1 MMRVNE
7 LTVLRAL
14 FCATGLICCGW
25 AAADEP
31 QRPARLADSYIPTAP
46 PDDKLYQALGGHEG
60 LVRLVADF
68 HRRLLA
74 DLQLA
79 PFFRE
84 VDEAQFRDRLV
95 VQFCEVSGGPCK
107 QAKYNMRQLHSS
119 VDINKASFNAL
130 VEVLQLAMDA
140 QGIAFHAQ
148 NRLLAQLAPM
158 HRDII
163 NAP

>member
-1 MMRVNE
+1 MSVNE
-7 LTVLRAL
+7 LTALRAV
-14 FCATGLICCGW
+14 FCAAGLICCSW

-31 QRPARLADSYIPTAP
+31 QRPAKLVDSYIPTAP
-46 PDDKLYQALGGHEG
+46 ADDKLYQALGGHEG

-79 PFFRE
+79 SFFRE

-107 QAKYNMRQLHSS
+107 QAKYNMRQAHSS

-140 QGIAFHAQ
+140 QGIAFPAQ